1 MTAKPQNRVF
11 GKQKRQHT
19 IIVASGDTVRHMTV
33 RPWMAALAVCLVG
46 VFSIGYLLATSYL
59 VLRDDLIGATMA
71 RQARMQYDYED
82 RIAALRA
89 QVDRVTSRQL
99 LDQQVDEEKV
109 DKLMEQQQALSSRHG
124 KLDALLDRA
133 ENSGLMNKDVT
144 GANAAAAK
152 GDHAELTGG
161 LKSIEK
167 LLSSGRPADATPDNS
182 TLAYVPAPETVAD
195 HADRVFS
202 RVTLSLKHIE
212 QDQLTRVRHL
222 TTGASETVVVAEQDL
237 VLTPPEPVKVV
248 APEKASGLVPV
259 EDTKK
264 NELEKRVEGFIDD
277 LIAQDVNSPEFGK
290 RVDAIAAMGQKEI
303 RDAAG
308 QSNRFLD
315 RPVRAMST
323 DTGVGADLLQLRK
336 TVEELDPGRNGK
348 LIGGNDGFL
357 SKLFGGSPLKQYF
370 RKYQSSQSHIQGI
383 LKSLSSGKDELLMD
397 NAAIDTERANLW
409 NAMGR
414 LEQMIYLS
422 KAMDTKLEDK
432 ANELDHTDPAKAKA
446 IRETALFY
454 VRQRTQDLLTQMAV
468 TVQGY
473 LALDLVKK
481 NNVELVKGVDR
492 ASTTTVSALRTAV
505 TVAQALTNQKL
516 VLDQITAIN
525 TTTAGLIDSTG
536 QLLKSNTAA
545 IHEQAANST
554 IPVETLQR
562 AFQNI
567 YDTMDAIDTFKL
579 KALDSMKTTVNTL
592 SNEVEKS
599 KGYIARAEGAAQN
612 QGGAVSETFKLE
624 AM

>member
-1 MTAKPQNRVF
+1 MATETA
-11 GKQKRQHT
+11 T
-19 IIVASGDTVRHMTV
+19 
-33 RPWMAALAVCLVG
+33 
-46 VFSIGYLLATSYL
+46 
-59 VLRDDLIGATMA
+59 
-71 RQARMQYDYED
+71 
-82 RIAALRA
+82 
-89 QVDRVTSRQL
+89 
-99 LDQQVDEEKV
+99 
-109 DKLMEQQQALSSRHG
+109 
-124 KLDALLDRA
+124 
-133 ENSGLMNKDVT
+133 
-144 GANAAAAK
+144 
-152 GDHAELTGG
+152 
-161 LKSIEK
+161 
-167 LLSSGRPADATPDNS
+167 
-182 TLAYVPAPETVAD
+182 
-195 HADRVFS
+195 
-202 RVTLSLKHIE
+202 
-212 QDQLTRVRHL
+212 
-222 TTGASETVVVAEQDL
+222 AEQDL

-248 APEKASGLVPV
+248 APEKAAGLVPV
-259 EDTKK
+259 EDKK
-264 NELEKRVEGFIDD
+264 KTELEARVDTFIDD
-277 LIAQDVNSPEFGK
+277 LVAQDVNSPEFGK

-315 RPVRAMST
+315 RPVKAIGN
-323 DTGVGADLLQLRK
+323 DTGVGADLLALRK
-336 TVEELDPGRNGK
+336 TVEDLDPSKNGR
-348 LIGGNDGFL
+348 LVGGNDGFL
-357 SKLFGGSPLKQYF
+357 SKLFGGGGLKQYF
-370 RKYQSSQSHIQGI
+370 RKYQSSQSHINGI
-383 LKSLSSGKDELLMD
+383 LKSLSNGKDELLMD

-409 NAMGR
+409 NSMGR

-422 KAMDTKLEDK
+422 KAMDTKIEDK

-446 IRETALFY
+446 LRETALFY

-516 VLDQITAIN
+516 VLDQITALN
-525 TTTAGLIDSTG
+525 TTTAGLIDSTS
-536 QLLKSNTAA
+536 QLLKSQSAA
-545 IHEQAANST
+545 IHEQAVNST

-592 SNEVEKS
+592 SSEVEKS

-612 QGGAVSETFKLE
+612 QGGATSDNFKLE

>member
-1 MTAKPQNRVF
+1 MATETA
-11 GKQKRQHT
+11 
-19 IIVASGDTVRHMTV
+19 
-33 RPWMAALAVCLVG
+33 
-46 VFSIGYLLATSYL
+46 
-59 VLRDDLIGATMA
+59 
-71 RQARMQYDYED
+71 
-82 RIAALRA
+82 
-89 QVDRVTSRQL
+89 
-99 LDQQVDEEKV
+99 
-109 DKLMEQQQALSSRHG
+109 
-124 KLDALLDRA
+124 
-133 ENSGLMNKDVT
+133 
-144 GANAAAAK
+144 
-152 GDHAELTGG
+152 
-161 LKSIEK
+161 
-167 LLSSGRPADATPDNS
+167 
-182 TLAYVPAPETVAD
+182 
-195 HADRVFS
+195 
-202 RVTLSLKHIE
+202 
-212 QDQLTRVRHL
+212 
-222 TTGASETVVVAEQDL
+222 VAEQDL

-248 APEKASGLVPV
+248 APEKAAGLVPV
-259 EDTKK
+259 EDAKK
-264 NELEKRVEGFIDD
+264 TELEKRVDGFIDD

-303 RDAAG
+303 REAAG

-315 RPVRAMST
+315 RPVRAMGS
-323 DTGVGADLLQLRK
+323 DTGVGADLLALRK

-348 LIGGNDGFL
+348 LVGGNDGFL

-370 RKYQSSQSHIQGI
+370 RKYQSSQSHINGI
-383 LKSLSSGKDELLMD
+383 LKSLGSGKDELLMD

-409 NAMGR
+409 ASMGR

-422 KAMDTKLEDK
+422 KAMDAKLEDK

-446 IRETALFY
+446 VRETALFY

-516 VLDQITAIN
+516 VLDQITALN

-536 QLLKSNTAA
+536 ALLKSNTAA

-592 SNEVEKS
+592 SSEVEKS

-612 QGGAVSETFKLE
+612 QGGGGADTFKLE